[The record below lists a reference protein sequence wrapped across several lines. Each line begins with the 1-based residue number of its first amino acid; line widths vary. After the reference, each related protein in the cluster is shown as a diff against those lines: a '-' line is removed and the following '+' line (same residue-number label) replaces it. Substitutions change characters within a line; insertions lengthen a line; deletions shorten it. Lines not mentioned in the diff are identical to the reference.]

1 MMSVRGAARIHNR
14 QGGTMTGT
22 FEIKKAKDGQFY
34 FHLKASNGQ
43 IILASEMYKEKGSA
57 ENGIASVKKNAAAD
71 SNYERKDSK
80 NGQYMFNLKAAN
92 HQIIGTSETYKS
104 TESRD
109 HGIDSVKANAPSAPV
124 KDETA

>member
-1 MMSVRGAARIHNR
+1 
-14 QGGTMTGT
+14 MTGT

-43 IILASEMYKEKGSA
+43 VILASEMYKEKSSA
-57 ENGIASVKKNAAAD
+57 ENGIASVKKNAATDA
-71 SNYERKDSK
+71 NYERKDTK
-80 NGQYMFNLKAAN
+80 NGQFMFNLKAAN

-109 HGIDSVKANAPSAPV
+109 HGIESVKTNAPSAPV
-124 KDETA
+124 QEIA